1 MTTKEKLLALLED
14 SKGTFF
20 SGEEIAR
27 TLQVSR
33 AAVWKAV
40 NALREDGYTID
51 AVTNKGY
58 RLSPDSDI
66 LSPQGIRRFLKPEY
80 RDLNLTVLPTVPST
94 NALVREKANQGC
106 PEGCV
111 IIACEQTDRIC
122 RTIEL
127 DEKFCDVIVNR
138 YIEQVG
144 SPEGVS
150 VLRDGKNYQYE
161 EAANGT
167 E

>member
-51 AVTNKGY
+51 A
-58 RLSPDSDI
+58 
-66 LSPQGIRRFLKPEY
+66 
-80 RDLNLTVLPTVPST
+80 
-94 NALVREKANQGC
+94 AAAAVRQ
-106 PEGCV
+106 V
-111 IIACEQTDRIC
+111 ACWGE
-122 RTIEL
+122 
-127 DEKFCDVIVNR
+127 
-138 YIEQVG
+138 
-144 SPEGVS
+144 
-150 VLRDGKNYQYE
+150 
-161 EAANGT
+161 
-167 E
+167 

>member
-40 NALREDGYTID
+40 NALREDGYTIG

-80 RDLNLTVLPTVPST
+80 RGLNLTVLSTVPST

-111 IIACEQTDRIC
+111 IVACEQTAGRG
-122 RTIEL
+122 R
-127 DEKFCDVIVNR
+127 
-138 YIEQVG
+138 
-144 SPEGVS
+144 
-150 VLRDGKNYQYE
+150 
-161 EAANGT
+161 
-167 E
+167 